1 MSIEE
6 RFYSEAFQDGV
17 NYAIERMFNSVEKLD
32 PEKYSGK
39 EGWKKWMDKK
49 RDLLAAK
56 DLRLHKQRYDEEAA
70 AAKKRPSEIS
80 RPTPEQIRKE
90 KLEKAKSYVE
100 EAKSSFKASDFDKT
114 PIEAKKKALVPVE
127 MKAPTSKYKSTTFRT
142 AEKLAK
148 VPGESMRVAGK
159 LFKKLL
165 GR

>member
-6 RFYSEAFQDGV
+6 KFYSEAFQDGV
-17 NYAIERMFNSVEKLD
+17 DYAIERMFNSVEKLD
-32 PEKYSGK
+32 PEKFSGK
-39 EGWKKWMDKK
+39 EGWKKWIDKK
-49 RDLLAAK
+49 RDLAAAK
-56 DLRLHKQRYDEEAA
+56 DLRLHKQRYDEEVA
-70 AAKKRPSEIS
+70 AAKKRPSERPSELS
-80 RPTPEQIRKE
+80 RPTPEQWKD
-90 KLEKAKSYVE
+90 KLEKAKSYKV
-100 EAKSSFKASDFDKT
+100 SDIDKT

-148 VPGESMRVAGK
+148 VPGESVRVAGK

>member
-6 RFYSEAFQDGV
+6 RFYSEAFENGV
-17 NYAIERMFNSVEKLD
+17 NYAIQRMFNSVEKLD
-32 PEKYSGK
+32 PEKFSGK
-39 EGWKKWMDKK
+39 ESWEKWVNKK
-49 RDLLAAK
+49 RDLAAVK

-70 AAKKRPSEIS
+70 AKKRPAESS

-90 KLEKAKSYVE
+90 KLEKAKSYIE
-100 EAKSSFKASDFDKT
+100 EAKSSFKASDIDKT

-148 VPGESMRVAGK
+148 VPGESVRVAGK
-159 LFKKLL
+159 ILKRFL